1 MKTGGEQVIR
11 KFTSASLGDANTN
24 KSFIFTGHG
33 QSGQTDQCNAK
44 QGRRKV
50 KKLGGTL
57 PIDLLWE

>member
-1 MKTGGEQVIR
+1 MKAGGEQVIR
-11 KFTSASLGDANTN
+11 KFTSASLCNANTN

-50 KKLGGTL
+50 KNGGGAH
-57 PIDLLWE
+57 